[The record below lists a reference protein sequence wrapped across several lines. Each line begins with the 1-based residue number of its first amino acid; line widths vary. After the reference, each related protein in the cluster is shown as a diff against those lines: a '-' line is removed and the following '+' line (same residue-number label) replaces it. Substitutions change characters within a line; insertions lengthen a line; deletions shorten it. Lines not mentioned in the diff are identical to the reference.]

1 MKNAVIAVLSLAL
14 AAPLAVAQPVKSLET
29 DEQKTSYSFG
39 LVFGKQLQ
47 ADMPDIKV
55 NEFLQGIRDGYTN
68 GKALLT
74 EQQAQQVLMD
84 YQASQREKMMQE
96 MEQLAAENK
105 KTGEEFLKKNLKNKG
120 VKQTD
125 SGLQYKVITEG
136 KGKSPKADDEV
147 VVHYTGRLIDGTV
160 FDSSVER
167 GEPLTF
173 PLNAVIPGWT
183 EGLQL
188 MKEGAKWEL
197 YIPSELAYGE
207 MGNPVI
213 EPNQTL
219 IFEVELLEVHSQ
231 E

>member
-1 MKNAVIAVLSLAL
+1 MKKAVIAVFSLAL
-14 AAPLAVAQPVKSLET
+14 AAPLALAEPVKKLET

-47 ADMPDIKV
+47 ADMPDIQV
-55 NEFLQGIRDGYTN
+55 NEFLQGIRDGYTD
-68 GKALLT
+68 GEALLT
-74 EQQAQQVLMD
+74 EEQAHQVLMD
-84 YQASQREKMMQE
+84 YQAAQREQFMKE
-96 MEQLAAENK
+96 REQLAAENQK
-105 KTGEEFLKKNLKNKG
+105 AGEEFLKKNLKNKG

-136 KGKSPKADDEV
+136 KGKRPTADDSV
-147 VVHYTGRLIDGTV
+147 TVHYTGKLIDGTV

-173 PLNAVIPGWT
+173 PLKGVIPGWT

-188 MKEGAKWEL
+188 MKEGSKWEL
-197 YIPSELAYGE
+197 YIPSELAYGKA
-207 MGNPVI
+207 GNPVI

-219 IFEVELLEVHSQ
+219 VFEVELLKVQPQ